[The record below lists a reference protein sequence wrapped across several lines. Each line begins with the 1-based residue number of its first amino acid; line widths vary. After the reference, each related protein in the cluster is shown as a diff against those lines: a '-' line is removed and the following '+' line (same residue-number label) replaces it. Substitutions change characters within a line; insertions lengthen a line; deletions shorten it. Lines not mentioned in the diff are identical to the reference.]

1 MNSFLER
8 FMSLFFKETGRSV
21 KPLMYAQLIL
31 FVGAVFGWFL
41 VRYKFDD
48 SWSYYAIIYLMLGT
62 GFLLIG
68 IEDFMIR
75 EKKRKDYL
83 IWSIVALL
91 FYWIA
96 IDNYF
101 FN

>member
-1 MNSFLER
+1 MNSFLGR
-8 FMSLFFKETGRSV
+8 FMSLFFKETRRRV
-21 KPLMYAQLIL
+21 KPLMYAQLTV
-31 FVGAVFGWFL
+31 FVGAVFCWFL
-41 VRYKFDD
+41 VKYKFDN

-62 GFLLIG
+62 GFLLNG
-68 IEDFMIR
+68 VEDFMVR
-75 EKKRKDYL
+75 EKNRKDYL

>member
-8 FMSLFFKETGRSV
+8 FMSLFFKEAGRRV
-21 KPLMYAQLIL
+21 KPLLYAQLIV
-31 FVGAVFGWFL
+31 FVGAVFGWCL
-41 VRYKFDD
+41 ARYKFDD
-48 SWSYYAIIYLMLGT
+48 SWSYYAIVYLLLGT
-62 GFLLIG
+62 EFLLIG
-68 IEDFMIR
+68 IEDFIVR

-83 IWSIVALL
+83 FWSIVALL

-96 IDNYF
+96 IDYYF